1 VPHNGGALVVAGVV
15 VALVVCLVG
24 AELGAG
30 ARTFAQ
36 REYVDPCHAPSDP
49 FPQGNGVDG
58 TLQRIS
64 LSAIDGAAC
73 HLGTSREE
81 LILSLDHRSDFGAK
95 VKWTRSTLEDALRA
109 GLVQAIDDAD
119 HRNTIPGFVASAL
132 KFAAKRAP
140 IDWVLGRV
148 NIPFLEN

>member
-1 VPHNGGALVVAGVV
+1 VIAGVV

-30 ARTFAQ
+30 AGTFAE
-36 REYVDPCHAPSDP
+36 REYVDPCHAPADP
-49 FPQGNGVDG
+49 FPQGSGIDG

-81 LILSLDHRSDFGAK
+81 LILSLDDSGAFGGK
-95 VKWTRSTLEDALRA
+95 VKWTRQTLSDALEA

-119 HRNTIPGFVASAL
+119 HRNTLPAFAATAL
-132 KFAAKRAP
+132 KFLAKHAP
-140 IDWVLGRV
+140 IDWILGRV
-148 NIPFLEN
+148 HIPFLEN